1 LNPFR
6 KSIGKT
12 NDEHRKSIEQTTHTK
27 KQETSNTKKGTNK
40 KNTYRTT
47 ILNKHTSESMGEKKE
62 EEEQNIGEAQ

>member
-1 LNPFR
+1 MNPFR

-47 ILNKHTSESMGEKKE
+47 ILNKHTSESMGKK
-62 EEEQNIGEAQ
+62 NIGEAQ